1 MNITIT
7 ERHCVICNN
16 ILSVSNTSN
25 RCRRH
30 VLEEGKRPL
39 FKVITPTK
47 VCTKKSVCAEINT
60 PEKVLE
66 TIASFYEVSQQDILG
81 KSRQKRLVWARQILM
96 YLLRTELKMSLLKIA
111 SFLNRDHTTIMH
123 GCEQVAQRIKMNPV
137 LVKTIEAI
145 RSEISI

>member
-1 MNITIT
+1 MNIAIV

-16 ILSVSNTSN
+16 ILSVSNTSD

-30 VLEEGKRPL
+30 VLEERERPL
-39 FKVITPTK
+39 FRVITPTK
-47 VCTKKSVCAEINT
+47 VCTKKSVRAEINT

-66 TIASFYEVSQQDILG
+66 TIANFYGVSQQDVLG
-81 KSRQKRLVWARQILM
+81 KCRQKELVWARQVLM

-111 SFLNRDHTTIMH
+111 SLLNRDHTTIMH
-123 GCEQVAQRIKMNPV
+123 GCDQIANRIKTNPGI
-137 LVKTIEAI
+137 VKTIEAI